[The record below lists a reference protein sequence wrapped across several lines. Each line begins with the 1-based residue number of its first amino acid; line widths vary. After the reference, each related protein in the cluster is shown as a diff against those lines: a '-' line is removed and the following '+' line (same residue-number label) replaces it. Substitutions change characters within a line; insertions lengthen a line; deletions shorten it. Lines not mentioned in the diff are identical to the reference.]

1 MGLTLALRL
10 ARLGIDTTLI
20 EARSGPLRQG
30 SKALCVQHAALTILD
45 QLGAADDLVAE
56 GRPWYVSRTRIRDI
70 DVALKRFQAPD
81 ASPLPPF
88 LNIQQWRTEE
98 LLLDRVRRTG
108 RTRELWSRR
117 VTGLVQSDQ
126 AVTLMIDGPDGPEHL
141 RARYVIGADGIRSQ
155 VREAAGIPWLGY
167 SHADRFLIVDIDV
180 GADLPHE
187 RQFLFDAPSNP
198 GRQIVIH
205 PQPGTMWRFD
215 WQLPPDAD
223 VEAEQADGRLDARIR
238 AIAGDRPWRIEWLST
253 YRFHQRRA
261 AAMRKGRVLLAGDA
275 AHAFP
280 PFGARGMNS
289 GIQDADNLAWKLKLV
304 LDGHAAPRLLDSYD
318 VERGAAARDNLAI
331 TEATIRFMVP
341 PDRARRAWRNGL
353 LTLARHWPPA
363 RAWVNSGRMSEPNR
377 YPVTDDGVL
386 VAGAGRAG
394 SGRPQPGLPAPDAPV
409 LVAGHAT
416 RLRQV
421 MADAVLLLLL
431 VGPDG
436 AELVTAATAVQ
447 RALDATLPQVSG
459 IAPGMAPTIRVACMP
474 PTGAALHGLP
484 DGVLHVDDRQG
495 MATVAYAGRDPTLFA
510 LRPDGY
516 VGGVV
521 TQPDAAT
528 VIALIMRVLALND
541 QMAVDHGAVDHGNAG
556 RSIGADGTTEG
567 GGADG
572 SAAAA

>member
-1 MGLTLALRL
+1 MRAEPDAGIVIVGAGPVGLTLALRL
-10 ARLGIDTTLI
+10 ASLGIATTLV
-20 EARSGPLRQG
+20 EARPGPLRQG
-30 SKALCVQHAALTILD
+30 SKALCIQHAALTILD
-45 QLGAADDLVAE
+45 QLKAADRLIAE
-56 GRPWYVSRTRIRDI
+56 GRPWYLSRTRIRDV

-98 LLLDRVRRTG
+98 LLLDRVRHAG
-108 RTRELWSRR
+108 HTRELWSRR

-126 AVTLMIDGPDGPEHL
+126 AVTLEIEGPDGPERL
-141 RARYVIGADGIRSQ
+141 AARYVIGADGIRSQ

-180 GADLPHE
+180 DADLPHE

-353 LTLARHWPPA
+353 LGLARHWPPA

-377 YPVTDDGVL
+377 YPLTEGGVL
-386 VAGAGRAG
+386 VAGAGSAAA
-394 SGRPQPGLPAPDAPV
+394 GRPQPGMPAPDAPV
-409 LVAGHAT
+409 LVAGHAV
-416 RLRQV
+416 RLRHLV
-421 MADAVLLLLL
+421 GDAALLLLL
-431 VGPDG
+431 VGADG
-436 AELVTAATAVQ
+436 PELVTMACAIQGALGPKPEPAIRIACLPPAGTAL
-447 RALDATLPQVSG
+447 R
-459 IAPGMAPTIRVACMP
+459 
-474 PTGAALHGLP
+474 GLP
-484 DGVLHVDDRQG
+484 DGVLHVDDRKG
-495 MATVAYAGRDPTLFA
+495 MATIAYAGRQPLLFA
-510 LRPDGY
+510 LRADGY
-516 VGGVV
+516 VGGVLV
-521 TQPDAAT
+521 RPDAAAT
-528 VIALIMRVLALND
+528 MALIGRVLALAD
-541 QMAVDHGAVDHGNAG
+541 AVAPGAGVG
-556 RSIGADGTTEG
+556 RDSKVAS
-567 GGADG
+567 G